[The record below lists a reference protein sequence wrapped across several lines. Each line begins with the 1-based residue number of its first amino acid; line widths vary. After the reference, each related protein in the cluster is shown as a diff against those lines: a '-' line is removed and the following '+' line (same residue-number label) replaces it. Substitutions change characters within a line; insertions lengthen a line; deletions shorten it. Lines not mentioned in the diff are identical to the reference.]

1 MKDTKRLST
10 MKFSGELKEE
20 EGEDA
25 EGKGGEG

>member
-10 MKFSGELKEE
+10 MKFSREEEE

-25 EGKGGEG
+25 EGKGRE